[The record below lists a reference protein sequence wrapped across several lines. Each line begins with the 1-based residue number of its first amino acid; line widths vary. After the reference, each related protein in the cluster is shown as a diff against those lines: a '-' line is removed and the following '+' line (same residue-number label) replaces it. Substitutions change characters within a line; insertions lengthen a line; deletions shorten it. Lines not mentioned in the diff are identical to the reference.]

1 MVQLDVEMGRPVMVV
16 VFVLMVMPRGTKEVS
31 TIPCGCRDQCFL
43 SIFRMAIFYN
53 L

>member
-16 VFVLMVMPRGTKEVS
+16 VFVLMMMPRGSKEVS
-31 TIPCGCRDQCFL
+31 MMPCGCTDQCFL
-43 SIFRMAIFYN
+43 SIFWMAIFYN